1 MRSLLT
7 RQIFVILYIVLLYH
21 LVIRCM
27 GILDRIFWEKVYLM
41 FQLMPWLNSPG
52 CDTQFLLLVN
62 LFHAECSNGAHY
74 WN

>member
-1 MRSLLT
+1 
-7 RQIFVILYIVLLYH
+7 
-21 LVIRCM
+21 M